1 MPAAGVMLLTV
12 SFAELFSAAG
22 LSALVTVLVVDL
34 VLAGDNAVVIGL
46 AAAGLEPAMR
56 RRAILAGIA
65 VATLL
70 RILLACVALQLLAIV
85 GLGLAGGL
93 VLLWVAWKLYR
104 ELREAANAD
113 HAAAPP
119 SAKSFTQAMWQI
131 VIADVSMSVDNVL
144 AVAGAA
150 QGHLLVLIIGL
161 AISIALTG
169 LASAIIARLLA
180 RHRWIGYA
188 GVAVIGYVALQMIR
202 DGMAAVVAAS
212 GGWG

>member
-1 MPAAGVMLLTV
+1 VIAVSFAD

-22 LSALVTVLVVDL
+22 LSALITVLVVDL

-46 AAAGLEPAMR
+46 SAAGLPAALR

-70 RILLACVALQLLAIV
+70 RIGFAFIAVELLEIV

-104 ELREAANAD
+104 ELRAAAAAD
-113 HAAAPP
+113 HAAA
-119 SAKSFTQAMWQI
+119 SAVAAKSFSQAMWQI
-131 VIADVSMSVDNVL
+131 VIADVSMSIDNVL

-150 QGHLLVLIIGL
+150 RGHMLVLVIGL
-161 AISIALTG
+161 VISIALTG
-169 LASAIIARLLA
+169 LASAFIAKLLA
-180 RHRWIGYA
+180 RYRWIAYL
-188 GVAVIGYVALQMIR
+188 GVAVIGYVAIRMIQE
-202 DGMAAVVAAS
+202 GTEAVVAAS
-212 GGWG
+212 GGWPG